1 MIFTS
6 SSEIIM
12 SDFKFAINL
21 AETKNLLFQKT
32 FYSFFEVGSSSIECL
47 SIQNPKK
54 ENQLTTGM

>member
-1 MIFTS
+1 
-6 SSEIIM
+6 M